1 MSEYK
6 QLRWVC
12 DYCKRDVKRGVMPPP
27 GWQEVRIDFYGNV
40 THCCPDADCVG
51 KMKLL
56 FKEHG
61 IEIPKWWQTQ

>member
-27 GWQEVRIDFYGNV
+27 GWHEVRVDMYGNV
-40 THCCPDADCVG
+40 THCCADQACFVKMDAL
-51 KMKLL
+51 M
-56 FKEHG
+56 KEHKIG
-61 IEIPKWWQTQ
+61 VYAEEHQS